1 MEAADEIALYLL
13 VEQQPGAYRKL
24 VSEFRSA
31 ALALAA
37 TARAW
42 RALGIKQRQCD
53 ARAAWP
59 QGTACEDIR
68 HQWRKS
74 LSWLEGEHRG
84 VWLDSECNQLSEG
97 AWPRAFAEVPK
108 RPPLLFWQGD
118 ETVMGLPQIAVVG
131 SRAATRTGLAT
142 AHTIAA
148 ELAQTGMVV
157 TSGLASGIDGAAHAG
172 ALSVQGKTLAVLGC
186 GLDRVY
192 PARHKQL
199 AERITE
205 SGLMVS
211 EFTPGSV
218 PEPWCFPRRNEVIAL
233 LSMGVAVIEA
243 GPVSGS
249 IITAQA
255 ANQLSRCVWAVP
267 GPISSLQSR
276 GCHRLIRDE
285 QARLVES
292 AQDILQDALPVLRDW
307 YGHAPEQVKPR
318 ALLGRV
324 KPPAPSSFGQQILAA
339 MEWQVM
345 TVDSLMAESA
355 QPADHVL
362 MALGELE
369 MLGWI
374 AAVPGGYQRLAS

>member
-24 VSEFRSA
+24 VTRFGSA
-31 ALALAA
+31 EKALAA
-37 TARAW
+37 QAKDW
-42 RALGIKQRQCD
+42 LHLGINPKYCELRS
-53 ARAAWP
+53 AWP
-59 QGTACEDIR
+59 QGSGCEGVR
-68 HQWRKS
+68 SQWRKS
-74 LSWLEGEHRG
+74 VVWLEGESRG
-84 VWLDSECNQLSEG
+84 IWLDAECNQLPES

-108 RPPLLFWQGD
+108 RPPLLFWQGND
-118 ETVMGLPQIAVVG
+118 TVMGLPQIAVVG
-131 SRAATRTGLAT
+131 SRAASRTGLAT
-142 AHTIAA
+142 AHTIAS
-148 ELAQTGMVV
+148 ELAQTGLVV

-172 ALSVQGKTLAVLGC
+172 ALSVQGKTIAVLGC

-192 PARHKQL
+192 PASHKQL

-205 SGLMVS
+205 SGLLVS
-211 EFTPGSV
+211 EFAPGSA

-292 AQDILQDALPVLRDW
+292 AQDILQDALPVLHYW
-307 YGHAPEQVKPR
+307 YGQAAIPSVEYCDVTARPPEPS
-318 ALLGRV
+318 AYGRE
-324 KPPAPSSFGQQILAA
+324 ILAK

-345 TVDSLMAESA
+345 SVDSLMAGA
-355 QPADHVL
+355 TDRADHVL